1 LNRWAL
7 IRMQRLHIC
16 AVPQHELSHQI
27 VETPMHKRRHQLA
40 VLFALVVSTLLMS
53 KPACADDSTP
63 RPQKV
68 SFWASD
74 RVNIVALYQP
84 AADTEQPRPAVLLLH
99 GGNQSKTTWI
109 EVGLFDELV
118 EQDYHVLS
126 IDIRGR
132 GESET
137 GDEYKLN
144 RNPAIAHR
152 DIVAALDFLLAQPGV
167 DPDNLA
173 VIGSSYGSNLIASW
187 MMINHDEIPIKTIA
201 CLSAT
206 RATYRFLGAFKETHK
221 IRCSGLYVASD
232 DEHARYEADATAKD
246 LADDT
251 EGETKLQIYE
261 GKAHAARILQHIDGS
276 TELVLDWLDQEL
288 E

>member
-1 LNRWAL
+1 
-7 IRMQRLHIC
+7 
-16 AVPQHELSHQI
+16 
-27 VETPMHKRRHQLA
+27 MHTHRQKIA
-40 VLFALVVSTLLMS
+40 VLLVLVSTFVLVGR
-53 KPACADDSTP
+53 STLAEDP
-63 RPQKV
+63 ILEPQKV
-68 SFWASD
+68 NFWASD
-74 RVNIVALYQP
+74 NVKIVAIYQP
-84 AADTEQPRPAVLLLH
+84 AANTEQPRPAVLLLH

-137 GDEYKLN
+137 GDEYKLS

-167 DPDNLA
+167 DPDNIA
-173 VIGSSYGSNLIASW
+173 VVGSSYGSNLIASW
-187 MMINHDEIPIKTIA
+187 MMINRDEIPIKTIA

-206 RATYRFLGAFKETHK
+206 RATYRFLGAYEDKHK
-221 IRCSGLYVASD
+221 IHCSGLYVASD
-232 DEHARYEADATAKD
+232 AEHARYEAESTARD

-251 EGETKLQIYE
+251 EGDTKLQIYE
-261 GKAHAARILQHIDGS
+261 GRAHAASILQHIEGS
-276 TELVLDWLDQEL
+276 TELVLDWLKQEL
-288 E
+288 D

>member
-1 LNRWAL
+1 
-7 IRMQRLHIC
+7 M
-16 AVPQHELSHQI
+16 
-27 VETPMHKRRHQLA
+27 PMHRLYISSLLVLA
-40 VLFALVVSTLLMS
+40 ATLSLV
-53 KPACADDSTP
+53 PGQAIADDTTTTTKTQ
-63 RPQKV
+63 RV
-68 SFWASD
+68 HFWASD
-74 RVNIVALYQP
+74 NVKIVALYQG
-84 AADTEQPRPAVLLLH
+84 AADTDKPRPAVLLLH
-99 GGNQSKTTWI
+99 GGNQSKTTWV

-137 GDEYKLN
+137 GDEYKLS

-173 VIGSSYGSNLIASW
+173 VAGSSYGSNLIASW
-187 MMINHDEIPIKTIA
+187 MMINRDEIPIKTIV

-206 RATYRFLGAFKETHK
+206 RATYRFLGAFEETHK

-232 DEHARYEADATAKD
+232 SEHARYEADATAKD
-246 LADDT
+246 LVDDT

-261 GKAHAARILQHIDGS
+261 GKVHAARILQHIEGS
-276 TELVLDWLDQEL
+276 TELVLDWLAQEL
-288 E
+288 Q